1 VTETEKAKIPRRS
14 RVEGRRR
21 MVVGA
26 YVLPELHARIIER
39 AAERGVSVG
48 AYASEVLAEH
58 EGLPA

>member
-1 VTETEKAKIPRRS
+1 
-14 RVEGRRR
+14 